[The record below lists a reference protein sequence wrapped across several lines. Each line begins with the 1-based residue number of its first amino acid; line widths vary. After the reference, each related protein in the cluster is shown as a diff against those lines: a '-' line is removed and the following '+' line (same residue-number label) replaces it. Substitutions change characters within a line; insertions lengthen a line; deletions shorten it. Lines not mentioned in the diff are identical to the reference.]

1 MLSTLTRALAD
12 DAATA
17 ALGGS
22 LARLLVPG
30 LSIHLSGPLGAGKTT
45 LVRALLRALGE
56 RGRVRSPTFTLVEPY
71 SAGGLQLAHLD
82 LYRFDRAAEWD
93 EAGFDEYLGGDTVSL
108 IEWPER
114 AAPGLP
120 PPDLRIDIAI
130 EGEARRATLSSYSV
144 PGDDLLARLAAV
156 PMDGEPGT

>member
-45 LVRALLRALGE
+45 L
-56 RGRVRSPTFTLVEPY
+56 GREL
-71 SAGGLQLAHLD
+71 
-82 LYRFDRAAEWD
+82 
-93 EAGFDEYLGGDTVSL
+93 
-108 IEWPER
+108 
-114 AAPGLP
+114 
-120 PPDLRIDIAI
+120 
-130 EGEARRATLSSYSV
+130 ARRLGRAFIDL
-144 PGDDLLARLAAV
+144 DDAAVARAGQPIAALVAAHGWQKAQRLA
-156 PMDGEPGT
+156 